1 MMPKKAFVGPGWSE
15 QKTAQDACGR
25 YFSQGNPC
33 QSPEKTTPTLPGP
46 HFFDSSE
53 FINQHERRNEELKNI
68 MPQEPE
74 NPDPGVADYFDR
86 HALDVRSM
94 LIARAP
100 DVIILAKL
108 KGAPATARYFSEML
122 RVTITEKQIKGIKL
136 KVKTGR
142 LRVTEEELIKAA
154 KSHPTSAARLARDPS
169 LAMIDP
175 KHPTTKAAA
184 TGVPTAE
191 IMEVAGGHSAS
202 PAPPPPFTAENTSV
216 GQPSAHRSLDHA
228 RSASP
233 PSTLSAEQ
241 GREALALF
249 DAADEAGE

>member
-1 MMPKKAFVGPGWSE
+1 
-15 QKTAQDACGR
+15 
-25 YFSQGNPC
+25 
-33 QSPEKTTPTLPGP
+33 
-46 HFFDSSE
+46 
-53 FINQHERRNEELKNI
+53 

-191 IMEVAGGHSAS
+191 IKEVAEVHPAK
-202 PAPPPPFTAENTSV
+202 PAPPPSPVAAENTSV
-216 GQPSAHRSLDHA
+216 GQPSDHRSTDHA

-233 PSTLSAEQ
+233 SVTLSAEQ

>member
-1 MMPKKAFVGPGWSE
+1 MMPKKIPIGPKWPQ
-15 QKTAQDACGR
+15 QKPPLDACTR
-25 YFSQGNPC
+25 SLSHRNPR
-33 QSPEKTTPTLPGP
+33 QSPEKPTPDLTGP
-46 HFFDSSE
+46 LFFDSSE
-53 FINQHERRNEELKNI
+53 FINQHELWNEKLKTI

-108 KGAPATARYFSEML
+108 KGAPETARYFSKML
-122 RVTITEKQIKGIKL
+122 GVTITEKQIKGIKL

-142 LRVTEEELIKAA
+142 LRVTEEELINAA
-154 KSHPTSAARLARDPS
+154 KSHPASAARLMRDPS

-184 TGVPTAE
+184 TGIPTAE
-191 IMEVAGGHSAS
+191 IKQVAEVPSAN
-202 PAPPPPFTAENTSV
+202 PAPQPPVAAENAIA
-216 GQPSAHRSLDHA
+216 GQSSDHRSA
-228 RSASP
+228 VNGRSASP
-233 PSTLSAEQ
+233 PSTLTAEQ
-241 GREALALF
+241 EREALARF

>member
-1 MMPKKAFVGPGWSE
+1 
-15 QKTAQDACGR
+15 
-25 YFSQGNPC
+25 
-33 QSPEKTTPTLPGP
+33 
-46 HFFDSSE
+46 
-53 FINQHERRNEELKNI
+53 

-86 HALDVRSM
+86 HPLDVRSM

-108 KGAPATARYFSEML
+108 KGAPETARYFSKML
-122 RVTITEKQIKGIKL
+122 GVTITEKQIKGIKL
-136 KVKTGR
+136 KVKSGR

-154 KSHPTSAARLARDPS
+154 QSHPASAARLVRDPS

-184 TGVPTAE
+184 TGIPTAE
-191 IMEVAGGHSAS
+191 IKEVAEEHSAK
-202 PAPPPPFTAENTSV
+202 PAPPPSPVAAENASAV
-216 GQPSAHRSLDHA
+216 QPPDHRPVDHD

-233 PSTLSAEQ
+233 PSTLTAEQ

>member
-1 MMPKKAFVGPGWSE
+1 MMPSPSPIGTDMSE

-25 YFSQGNPC
+25 CLSCENPR
-33 QSPEKTTPTLPGP
+33 QSPEKTTPTLAGQ

-53 FINQHERRNEELKNI
+53 FIYQDEQWNEELKI
-68 MPQEPE
+68 MAQEPE
-74 NPDPGVADYFDR
+74 NPDPGVADYFER
-86 HALDVRSM
+86 HGPDVGSM

-108 KGAPATARYFSEML
+108 KGAPATARYFSEII
-122 RVTITEKQIKGIKL
+122 RANITEKQIKGIKL

-154 KSHPTSAARLARDPS
+154 QSHPASAARLARDPS

-175 KHPTTKAAA
+175 KHPTTKVAA
-184 TGVPTAE
+184 TGIPTAE
-191 IMEVAGGHSAS
+191 IKEVAEVHFTN
-202 PAPPPPFTAENTSV
+202 PAPPPPFAAENASAV
-216 GQPSAHRSLDHA
+216 QPLDHRPVDHA

-233 PSTLSAEQ
+233 SATLSAEQ
-241 GREALALF
+241 EREALARF

>member
-1 MMPKKAFVGPGWSE
+1 
-15 QKTAQDACGR
+15 
-25 YFSQGNPC
+25 
-33 QSPEKTTPTLPGP
+33 
-46 HFFDSSE
+46 
-53 FINQHERRNEELKNI
+53 

-86 HALDVRSM
+86 HALDVHSM
-94 LIARAP
+94 LIARVP

-108 KGAPATARYFSEML
+108 KGAPETARYFSKML
-122 RVTITEKQIKGIKL
+122 GVTITEKQIKGIKL
-136 KVKTGR
+136 KVKTGK

-175 KHPTTKAAA
+175 KQSTTKVV
-184 TGVPTAE
+184 TPGVPTAE
-191 IMEVAGGHSAS
+191 IKDVAGGQSAN
-202 PAPPPPFTAENTSV
+202 PALRPPVAAENASIC
-216 GQPSAHRSLDHA
+216 QLPDHRPADDG

-233 PSTLSAEQ
+233 SSTLTAEQ
-241 GREALALF
+241 KREALARF

>member
-1 MMPKKAFVGPGWSE
+1 
-15 QKTAQDACGR
+15 
-25 YFSQGNPC
+25 
-33 QSPEKTTPTLPGP
+33 
-46 HFFDSSE
+46 
-53 FINQHERRNEELKNI
+53 

-86 HALDVRSM
+86 HPLDVRSM

-175 KHPTTKAAA
+175 KHPTTKAAT

-191 IMEVAGGHSAS
+191 IKAVGGH
-202 PAPPPPFTAENTSV
+202 PPINPVPPPPFAAENASA
-216 GQPSAHRSLDHA
+216 GQPSDHRSADQA

-233 PSTLSAEQ
+233 SVTLSAEQ

>member
-1 MMPKKAFVGPGWSE
+1 MMPSPSPIGTDMSE

-33 QSPEKTTPTLPGP
+33 QSPEKTTPTLAGP
-46 HFFDSSE
+46 HFFDILQ

-86 HALDVRSM
+86 HGPDVGSM

-175 KHPTTKAAA
+175 KHPTTKAAT

-191 IMEVAGGHSAS
+191 IKEVAEVHSAN
-202 PAPPPPFTAENTSV
+202 PAPRPPFAAENASA
-216 GQPSAHRSLDHA
+216 GQPSGHRSA
-228 RSASP
+228 ANGRSASP
-233 PSTLSAEQ
+233 PSTLTAEQ
-241 GREALALF
+241 EREALARF